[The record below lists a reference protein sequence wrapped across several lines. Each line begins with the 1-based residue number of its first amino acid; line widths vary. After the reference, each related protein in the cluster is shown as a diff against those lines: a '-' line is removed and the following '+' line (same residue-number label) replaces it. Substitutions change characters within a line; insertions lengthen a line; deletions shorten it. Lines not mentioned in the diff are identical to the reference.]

1 MSGGAAGTAA
11 GGAGSSDS
19 GNGETGR
26 MVGMTEAHNVVRAR
40 LMSPKP
46 EPALPLLK
54 WSTDIAKVAQAYA
67 DKLASGGNCLN
78 LVHSQAPGYGENLAG
93 YQGTMAKPADVV
105 EGWAGEEEC
114 YTFGPISVS
123 GDDCDSACAME
134 QHSNG
139 CGHYTQVVW
148 RGTTEVGCGMATC
161 GSGRSAGEVWVCNY
175 KAQGNIVGRE
185 PY

>member
-1 MSGGAAGTAA
+1 
-11 GGAGSSDS
+11 
-19 GNGETGR
+19 
-26 MVGMTEAHNVVRAR
+26 MVGMTAAHNAVRAR
-40 LMSPKP
+40 QMNPKP
-46 EPALPLLK
+46 EPALPPLK
-54 WSTDIAKVAQAYA
+54 WAPDIAKVAQAYA

-105 EGWAGEEEC
+105 EGWAAEEEC
-114 YTFGPISVS
+114 TTYGPL
-123 GDDCDSACAME
+123 SATGAECNATCAME
-134 QHSNG
+134 KHSNG

-175 KAQGNIVGRE
+175 RKQGNIVGQKW
-185 PY
+185 Y